1 MPTKEEEFKQRFAA
15 VLLDLTENGQK
26 DPEALW
32 LIGSLACEL
41 TERTG
46 HAKWAVFKREMT
58 RQTYDQLLD
67 DFQREGNRQH
77 QEGDPK
83 KAFAI
88 QVLGLSLVA
97 RTQTDPEMRQG
108 DALLDQMIETTMTV
122 FRANR
127 PPKPP
132 VN

>member
-15 VLLDLTENGQK
+15 VLLDLTENGNK

-41 TERTG
+41 SEKSG
-46 HAKWAVFKREMT
+46 HTQWAEFKRGMS
-58 RQTYDQLLD
+58 RQTYDQLLA
-67 DFQREGNRQH
+67 DFQKEGNRQH

-88 QVLGLSLVA
+88 QVLGISLVA
-97 RTQTDPEMRQG
+97 RTQTDSEMRAG
-108 DALLDQMIETTMTV
+108 DALLDQLIETTMTV
-122 FRANR
+122 YRANR
-127 PPKPP
+127 SPKP
-132 VN
+132 N